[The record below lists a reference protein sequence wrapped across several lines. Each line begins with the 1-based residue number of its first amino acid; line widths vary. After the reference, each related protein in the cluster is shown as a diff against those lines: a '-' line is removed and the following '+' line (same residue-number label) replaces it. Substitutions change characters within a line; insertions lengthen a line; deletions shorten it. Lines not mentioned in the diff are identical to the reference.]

1 MATLDKDDLLKLIED
16 DDLGLL
22 KNTPK
27 KSSAVIS
34 DDQRLIDSFAEINR
48 FYKKHGK
55 EPMPGKDVHEHKLY
69 ARLKGIRESEEKTA
83 AVIDFDEY
91 GLLRNEIKEINSIED
106 IFEDDELGIL
116 HNDDEDIFDIKHIS
130 KETTMPDYIASRTK
144 CEDFERFEQ
153 LFIDCQAE
161 LASGKR
167 LLKPFTKERLIK
179 EGDFFVLKGL
189 LLYVA
194 HVGEREIIAGR
205 KNARL
210 HCIFENGTESD
221 MLLRSLSAELY
232 KDGRRVVF
240 NRSMEETYQITNDDE
255 KKGYIYILTS
265 LSNDPKISEVQ
276 NLFKIGFSKTPVEIR
291 IKNAA
296 IEPTYLMAP
305 VKIVMTFECYNLNPQ
320 KLEILLHRFFGKSC
334 LNIDIYD
341 NNGQRHEPREWFIA
355 PIEVIEKAIH
365 LVISGD
371 IVKYEY
377 DSHNEVII
385 SKK

>member
-1 MATLDKDDLLKLIED
+1 
-16 DDLGLL
+16 
-22 KNTPK
+22 
-27 KSSAVIS
+27 
-34 DDQRLIDSFAEINR
+34 
-48 FYKKHGK
+48 
-55 EPMPGKDVHEHKLY
+55 
-69 ARLKGIRESEEKTA
+69 
-83 AVIDFDEY
+83 
-91 GLLRNEIKEINSIED
+91 
-106 IFEDDELGIL
+106 
-116 HNDDEDIFDIKHIS
+116 
-130 KETTMPDYIASRTK
+130 
-144 CEDFERFEQ
+144 
-153 LFIDCQAE
+153 
-161 LASGKR
+161 
-167 LLKPFTKERLIK
+167 
-179 EGDFFVLKGL
+179 
-189 LLYVA
+189 
-194 HVGEREIIAGR
+194 
-205 KNARL
+205 
-210 HCIFENGTESD
+210 
-221 MLLRSLSAELY
+221 
-232 KDGRRVVF
+232 
-240 NRSMEETYQITNDDE
+240 MEETYQITNDDE